1 MCLAK
6 DSSVTSTTWAGS
18 DKSSWAF
25 SEFKCELNG
34 ERSTKQGNR
43 ERKRTREHIKREGH
57 HNGLCV
63 TSQTA
68 RVHRVLHLHSYTGKR
83 LWSLCIL
90 QPFASEIYVI
100 TWSNTHTHQ
109 DSIALRLYISVQAHY
124 RMFFF
129 SKDTKCVYS
138 KSSALFLWFL
148 ALASFHIKAALH

>member
-6 DSSVTSTTWAGS
+6 DSAVTSMTWAGS

-34 ERSTKQGNR
+34 ELSTKQGNR

-63 TSQTA
+63 ASQTQYIVLCVYTVTQA
-68 RVHRVLHLHSYTGKR
+68 KGDGVYIYYSLLHQKYIWLLEATHIHIKTQLHYVHTF
-83 LWSLCIL
+83 
-90 QPFASEIYVI
+90 PSEHII
-100 TWSNTHTHQ
+100 E
-109 DSIALRLYISVQAHY
+109 
-124 RMFFF
+124 FFF
-129 SKDTKCVYS
+129 KGTKCVYS
-138 KSSALFLWFL
+138 KSSTLFLWFL